1 MRILFAGGGTGG
13 HILPARNL
21 ADWLRADKE
30 DHEVLFFIAGR
41 DLENTFFEQTSWKR
55 KPLFPGFASRPSLLN
70 YSAWRKAVKLA
81 RAEIGKFKPDAM
93 ILTGGYV
100 SFPAL
105 LGRGW
110 PRFPVYV
117 LEQNAL
123 AGRAVRLCAMAAK
136 RVFCHF
142 ELTASRWKKA
152 MVTGSPLPTSYRDT
166 GMVMPAKARRFFR
179 LREGLVTLLVA
190 GGSQGAK
197 AVNDLM
203 LEHLPLLSQGAG
215 GKIQVIH
222 VTGRRDFERVRDG
235 YKGTGIPH
243 TVRPF
248 VDPMETA
255 YRAADLILCRGGGM
269 TIAEITAMGLPAVI
283 VPYPHHRNKHQYK
296 NAVEIV
302 ESGGAFVVEEREFNT
317 RAFGYCIIDTLLN
330 PGRLE
335 QMAKQSRGLG
345 RLNGSRRILEVIRSD
360 LYGHVEE
367 PEEPDDQPYTHF
379 KRGR

>member
-21 ADWLRADKE
+21 ADWLRADAE
-30 DHEVLFFIAGR
+30 DHEVLFLIAGR
-41 DLENTFFEQTSWKR
+41 DLEKSFFEQTSWRR
-55 KPLFPGFASRPSLLN
+55 KPLFPGFQSRPSLLN
-70 YSAWRKAVKLA
+70 YSAWRKAAKLA
-81 RAEIGKFKPDAM
+81 RDQIRAFKPDAM

-123 AGRAVRLCAMAAK
+123 AGRTVRLCALVAK

-152 MVTGSPLPTSYRDT
+152 MVTGSPLPTSYR
-166 GMVMPAKARRFFR
+166 GSGAVLPAKARRFFR
-179 LREGLVTLLVA
+179 LKEGLVTLLVA

-203 LEHLPLLSQGAG
+203 LEYLPLLSQEGD

-222 VTGRRDFERVRDG
+222 VTGHRDFERVRDG
-235 YKGTGIPH
+235 YKGTGIPNA
-243 TVRPF
+243 VRSF
-248 VDPMETA
+248 VDPMEMA

-269 TIAEITAMGLPAVI
+269 TIAEITGMGLPAVI
-283 VPYPHHRNKHQYK
+283 VPYPHHRNRHQYK

-302 ESGGAFVVEEREFNT
+302 ESGGAFVVEEREFNA
-317 RAFGYCIIDTLLN
+317 RAFGYCIIETLLS
-330 PGRLE
+330 PARLE
-335 QMAKQSRGLG
+335 EMAKKSRGLG

-360 LYGHVEE
+360 LHGRVEE
-367 PEEPDDQPYTHF
+367 PEEPEEQPYTYF